1 MAQILVVGSVALDS
15 VKTTEGEIKEALGGS
30 ATYFSLSASQFAKVS
45 VVGVVGRD
53 FPKAHRKLLE
63 SRGIDLAGFKEVA
76 GKTFRWVGK
85 YGKDTNE
92 AKTLETHL
100 NVFAEFRPQLN
111 PSQARSEVVFL
122 ANIDPELQFEVLK
135 QMKRPA
141 VVACDT
147 MNYWIT
153 SKPEALKA
161 LLAKVNIFFANEE
174 EAKKLTKQ
182 PNALRAANVL
192 SEWGPDVVI
201 IKKGEHG
208 ALLKAGRKIYAF
220 PAFPLETIKD
230 PTGAGDTFAGGFLGY
245 LASCGGFSD
254 VAQLKRA
261 MLYGTVMASF
271 TVQEFSTKA
280 LEDLKRSLIE
290 DRFEDL
296 VERLSVAMDPVLI
309 GAN

>member
-15 VKTTEGEIKEALGGS
+15 VKTTEGEAKEALGGS
-30 ATYFSLSASQFAKVS
+30 ATYFSLSASQFSKVS
-45 VVGVVGRD
+45 VVGVVGKD

-63 SRGIDLAGFKEVA
+63 SRGIDLSGFKEMP

-85 YGKDTNE
+85 YGKDTSE

-100 NVFAEFRPQLN
+100 NVFAEFRPQLTDA
-111 PSQARSEVVFL
+111 QARCSTVFL
-122 ANIDPELQFEVLK
+122 ANIDPELQLDVLS
-135 QMKRPA
+135 QMKREA

-147 MNYWIT
+147 MNYWIS
-153 SKPEALKA
+153 SKPEALKK
-161 LLAKVNIFFANEE
+161 LLAKVNIFFVNEQ
-174 EAKKLTKQ
+174 EAMKLTGQ

-192 SEWGPDVVI
+192 REWGPEVVVV
-201 IKKGEHG
+201 KKGEHG
-208 ALLKAGRKIYAF
+208 ALLKAGRKTYAF
-220 PAFPLETIKD
+220 PAFPLDTIKD
-230 PTGAGDTFAGGFLGY
+230 PTGAGDTFAGGFMGY

-261 MLYGTVMASF
+261 MIYGTVMASF

-280 LEDLKRSLIE
+280 LEDLQRRQVE

-296 VERLSVAMDPVLI
+296 AERLSVPVDPVLLA
-309 GAN
+309 AN